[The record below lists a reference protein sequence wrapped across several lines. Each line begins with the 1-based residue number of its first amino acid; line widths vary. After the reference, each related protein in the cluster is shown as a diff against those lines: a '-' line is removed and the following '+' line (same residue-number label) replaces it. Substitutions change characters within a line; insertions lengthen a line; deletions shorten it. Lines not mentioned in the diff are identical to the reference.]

1 MHQIKIFTTVET
13 EVRTLENEVNQWI
26 KESGARV
33 ISITGNIAPQSERI
47 GGSGGGSDDLR
58 FFPSDVILIVLYEAQ
73 Q

>member
-13 EVRTLENEVNQWI
+13 EVRSLENEVNDWI
-26 KESGARV
+26 KKSGAKV

-58 FFPSDVILIVLYEAQ
+58 FFPSDVMLIVLYEAKD
-73 Q
+73 